1 MIGAGIVT
9 LPWAYS
15 CSGIILGIVI
25 TILSFL
31 VSLRT
36 CILIYR
42 LTAPG
47 EDFYDT
53 VRKYWGN
60 FGYYLTIISTLII
73 VETGCTAY
81 FLIMSQT
88 LYPIIL
94 SLLRWIF
101 KLHLPQL
108 TGAAQFGAFS

>member
-1 MIGAGIVT
+1 MIGGAIVT

-25 TILSFL
+25 TVLSFL

-36 CILIYR
+36 CILI
-42 LTAPG
+42 
-47 EDFYDT
+47 T

>member
-15 CSGIILGIVI
+15 GSGIVLGILI

-42 LTAPG
+42 LTGPG

-53 VRKYWGN
+53 VKKYWGDA
-60 FGYYLTIISTLII
+60 GYYLMSICTLII
-73 VETGCTAY
+73 IETACTAY

-101 KLHLPQL
+101 KLHLPQI
-108 TGAAQFGAFS
+108 TEAASFGAFS